1 MDKRKCIGGDF
12 MPEAVHSIVYK
23 FAQQIRVIYGNSLK
37 KIVVYGSYA
46 RGDYQENSD
55 IDIMILVDA
64 SDSEIKKRFNLVCD
78 LAFDYEM
85 DYGVII
91 SPLVKNED
99 HFIKWSETLP
109 FYRNVKQEGVIVN
122 GI

>member
-1 MDKRKCIGGDF
+1 
-12 MPEAVHSIVYK
+12 MPEAVHTIVYK

-91 SPLVKNED
+91 PPLVMNED

>member
-1 MDKRKCIGGDF
+1 
-12 MPEAVHSIVYK
+12 MPETVHNIIYN
-23 FAQQIRVIYGNSLK
+23 FAKQIKEIYGDSLK

-55 IDIMILVDA
+55 IDVMILVDV
-64 SDSEIKKRFNLVCD
+64 SDAEIKKRFNLVCD

-91 SPLVKNED
+91 SPLVKNEE